1 MESERVQ
8 KILNGDVL
16 SAAKLIKDIENENP
30 GISGV
35 IDGLRTHAGKA
46 FTVGI
51 TGAAGSGKST
61 LLGGLV
67 RYFRTNRSMTVGV
80 VAIDPTSPLTGG
92 AFLGDRLRI
101 QGEEVDKGVFIR
113 SLASRGWKGG
123 LSRTAADVVLV
134 MDAMGKAI
142 IFIETVGSGQADI
155 DIAGIADTCIGV
167 LVPGMGD
174 DIQLMKAGIMEIAD
188 IFVVNKADR
197 EGAGSLKTL
206 LEAVI
211 DMKGRALA
219 VWKPPVILT
228 EATTGKGTEELGQ
241 AILSHKDYLTKSGE
255 LDKKRTTRKNLD
267 QFSL

>member
-1 MESERVQ
+1 MESEQVQ

-35 IDGLRTHAGKA
+35 LDDLRTHAGKA

-61 LLGGLV
+61 LLGSLV
-67 RYFRTNRSMTVGV
+67 RYFRKNRNMTIGV
-80 VAIDPTSPLTGG
+80 VAVDPTSPLTGG

-101 QGEEVDKGVFIR
+101 QGEDVDKGVFIR

-134 MDAMGKAI
+134 MDAMGKDI
-142 IFIETVGSGQADI
+142 IFIEAVGSGQADV
-155 DIAGIADTCIGV
+155 DIAGLADTCIGV

-174 DIQLMKAGIMEIAD
+174 DIQLMKAGIIEVAD

-197 EGAGSLKTL
+197 EGAGSLKAL

-211 DMKGRALA
+211 DMKERPPAA
-219 VWKPPVILT
+219 WKPPVVLT
-228 EATTGKGTEELGQ
+228 EATTGKGTEELGE
-241 AILSHKDYLTKSGE
+241 AIFSHKDYLTKSGE
-255 LDKKRTTRKNLD
+255 LEKRRRSRNNLD
-267 QFSL
+267 

>member
-1 MESERVQ
+1 MESEQVQ

-16 SAAKLIKDIENENP
+16 AAAKLIKDIENENP
-30 GISGV
+30 GISGMLE
-35 IDGLRTHAGKA
+35 DLRSHAGKA

-67 RYFRTNRSMTVGV
+67 RYFRKNRNMTVGV
-80 VAIDPTSPLTGG
+80 VAVDPTSPLTGG

-101 QGEEVDKGVFIR
+101 QGEDVDKDVFIR
-113 SLASRGWKGG
+113 SLASRSWKGG

-134 MDAMGKAI
+134 MDTMGKEI
-142 IFIETVGSGQADI
+142 IFVEAVGSGQADV
-155 DIAGIADTCIGV
+155 DIAGVADTCIGV

-174 DIQLMKAGIMEIAD
+174 DIQLMKAGITEVAD
-188 IFVVNKADR
+188 IFVVNKSDR
-197 EGAGSLKTL
+197 EGAGSLKAL

-211 DMKGRALA
+211 DMKERSPAT
-219 VWKPPVILT
+219 WKPPVVLT
-228 EATTGKGTEELGQ
+228 EATTGKGTDELGE

-255 LDKKRTTRKNLD
+255 LEKKRKIRNNLN
-267 QFSL
+267 

>member
-1 MESERVQ
+1 MESEQIQ

-16 SAAKLIKDIENENP
+16 SAARLIKDIENENP
-30 GISGV
+30 DISGV
-35 IDGLRTHAGKA
+35 LEALRIHAGKA
-46 FTVGI
+46 FIVGV

-61 LLGGLV
+61 LLGSLV
-67 RYFRTNRSMTVGV
+67 RYFRTNMDMTVGV
-80 VAIDPTSPLTGG
+80 VAVDPTSPLTGG

-101 QGEEVDKGVFIR
+101 QGDEVDTGVFIR

-134 MDAMGKAI
+134 IDAMGKDI
-142 IFIETVGSGQADI
+142 IFVEAVGSGQADV
-155 DIAGIADTCIGV
+155 DIAGIADTCVGV

-197 EGAGSLKTL
+197 EGAGSLKAL

-211 DMKGRALA
+211 DMKGHSPPA
-219 VWKPPVILT
+219 WKPLVVLT
-228 EATTGKGTEELGQ
+228 EALTGKGVEELGK
-241 AILSHKDYLTKSGE
+241 AILGHKDYLTRSGE
-255 LDKKRTTRKNLD
+255 LEKKRRTRNNNPD
-267 QFSL
+267 

>member
-30 GISGV
+30 GISN
-35 IDGLRTHAGKA
+35 ILEALRSHAGKA

-61 LLGGLV
+61 LLGRLV
-67 RYFRTNRSMTVGV
+67 KYFRTNRNMTVGV
-80 VAIDPTSPLTGG
+80 VAVDPTSPLTGG

-101 QGEEVDKGVFIR
+101 QGEDVDKGVFIR

-134 MDAMGKAI
+134 MDVMGKDI
-142 IFIETVGSGQADI
+142 IFIEAIGSGQSDV

-174 DIQLMKAGIMEIAD
+174 DIQLMKAGITEVVD

-197 EGAGSLKTL
+197 EGAGSLKAL

-211 DMKGRALA
+211 DMKERSPAA
-219 VWKPPVILT
+219 WKPPVVLT
-228 EATTGKGTEELGQ
+228 EATTGKGTDELGE

-255 LDKKRTTRKNLD
+255 LEKKRKIRNNLN
-267 QFSL
+267 

>member
-1 MESERVQ
+1 MESEQVQ

-16 SAAKLIKDIENENP
+16 SAAKLRKDIENENP

-35 IDGLRTHAGKA
+35 LDDLRTHAGKA

-61 LLGGLV
+61 LLGSLV
-67 RYFRTNRSMTVGV
+67 RYFRKNRNMTIGV
-80 VAIDPTSPLTGG
+80 VAVDPTSPLTGG

-101 QGEEVDKGVFIR
+101 QGEDVDKGVFIR

-134 MDAMGKAI
+134 MDAMGKDI
-142 IFIETVGSGQADI
+142 IFIEAVGSGQADV
-155 DIAGIADTCIGV
+155 DIARVADTCIGV

-174 DIQLMKAGIMEIAD
+174 DIQLMKAGIIEVAD

-197 EGAGSLKTL
+197 EGAGSLKAL

-211 DMKGRALA
+211 DMKERPPAA
-219 VWKPPVILT
+219 WKLPVVLT
-228 EATTGKGTEELGQ
+228 EATTGKGTEELGE

-255 LDKKRTTRKNLD
+255 LEKRRRSRNNLD
-267 QFSL
+267 

>member
-1 MESERVQ
+1 MESEQVQ

-16 SAAKLIKDIENENP
+16 AAAKLIKDIENENP
-30 GISGV
+30 GISGMLE
-35 IDGLRTHAGKA
+35 DLRSHAGKA

-67 RYFRTNRSMTVGV
+67 RYFRKNRNIMVGV
-80 VAIDPTSPLTGG
+80 VAVDPTSPLTGG

-101 QGEEVDKGVFIR
+101 QGEDVDKDVFIR
-113 SLASRGWKGG
+113 SLASRSWKGG

-134 MDAMGKAI
+134 MDTMGKEI
-142 IFIETVGSGQADI
+142 IFVEAVGSGQADV
-155 DIAGIADTCIGV
+155 DIAGVADTCIGV

-174 DIQLMKAGIMEIAD
+174 DIQLMKAGITEVAD
-188 IFVVNKADR
+188 IFVVNKSDR
-197 EGAGSLKTL
+197 EGAGSLKAL

-211 DMKGRALA
+211 DMKERSPAT
-219 VWKPPVILT
+219 WKPPVVLT
-228 EATTGKGTEELGQ
+228 EATTGKGTDELGE

-255 LDKKRTTRKNLD
+255 LEKKRKIRNNLN
-267 QFSL
+267 

>member
-30 GISGV
+30 GISGMLEA
-35 IDGLRTHAGKA
+35 LRSHAGKA

-61 LLGGLV
+61 LLGSLV
-67 RYFRTNRSMTVGV
+67 RYFRKNRNIMVGV
-80 VAIDPTSPLTGG
+80 VAVDPTSPLTGG

-101 QGEEVDKGVFIR
+101 QGETVDKGVFIR

-134 MDAMGKAI
+134 MDAMGKDI
-142 IFIETVGSGQADI
+142 IFIEAVGSGQSDV
-155 DIAGIADTCIGV
+155 DIAGIADSCIGV

-174 DIQLMKAGIMEIAD
+174 DIQLMKAGITEVAD

-197 EGAGSLKTL
+197 EGAGSLKAL

-211 DMKGRALA
+211 DMKERSPAA
-219 VWKPPVILT
+219 WKPPVVLA
-228 EATTGKGTEELGQ
+228 EATTGKGTDELGE

-255 LDKKRTTRKNLD
+255 LEKKRKIRNNLN
-267 QFSL
+267 